1 MYGAVVD
8 QGVLQ
13 MKWEAWRWGAQWL
26 AIEVDNDQF
35 RRSWEVAKKKKK
47 RTQHWLFYGY
57 SSFEANCKCEKPW

>member
-47 RTQHWLFYGY
+47 
-57 SSFEANCKCEKPW
+57 K